1 MRRILAGLAGLAVA
15 GAVVYGSVSHAAPD
29 VDPWSSGFKQWQHKV
44 PQKFEKEMQASFI
57 DAGTLTVGG
66 VTLNVSRGTLTY
78 DMPALPTNGTF
89 AIANNICHDSVT
101 TATLAACPFGSTLA
115 LGIDQVMPASSF
127 GVCHPYLSAANTG
140 IVRCCGAQ
148 VDAGTWNIPDA
159 SYTITCIK

>member
-1 MRRILAGLAGLAVA
+1 MKRILGLTAFALVV
-15 GAVVYGSVSHAAPD
+15 GAIAQAAPD
-29 VDPWSSGFKQWQHKV
+29 VEPWRSIYEQRQHKV
-44 PQKFEKEMQASFI
+44 PQKFEKEVQAAFI
-57 DAGTLTVGG
+57 DAGTLSVGG
-66 VTLNVSRGTLTY
+66 LSLNISRGTLVY

-115 LGIDQVMPASSF
+115 LGIDQVLPASSF
-127 GVCHPYLSAANTG
+127 GTCTPYLSAANTG